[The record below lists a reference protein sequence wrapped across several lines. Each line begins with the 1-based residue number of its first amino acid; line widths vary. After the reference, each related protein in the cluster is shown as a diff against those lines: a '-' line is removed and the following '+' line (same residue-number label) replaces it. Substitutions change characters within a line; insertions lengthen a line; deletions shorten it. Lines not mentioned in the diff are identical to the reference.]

1 MSSSARPWLAPYAL
15 SAADPGRRMDWREVA
30 PYANLGDVARI
41 VAYGHFLD
49 VVRQL
54 SPRKGV

>member
-1 MSSSARPWLAPYAL
+1 
-15 SAADPGRRMDWREVA
+15 MDWREVA

>member
-1 MSSSARPWLAPYAL
+1 MSSATPPWLALYAL
-15 SAADPGRRMDWREVA
+15 SAVGPGHGMVCREVA

-41 VAYGHFLD
+41 VTYGHFLD

-54 SPRKGV
+54 GPRKGV